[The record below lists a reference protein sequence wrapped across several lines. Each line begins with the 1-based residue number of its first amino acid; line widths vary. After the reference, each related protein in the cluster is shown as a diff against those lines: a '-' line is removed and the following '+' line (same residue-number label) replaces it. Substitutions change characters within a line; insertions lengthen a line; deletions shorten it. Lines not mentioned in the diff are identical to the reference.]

1 MNDQDRDLILA
12 LAAGQLS
19 EADAA
24 AASARIAAD
33 PELAQAFADQE
44 LALASLSTVPE
55 VALTSAERQEMRS
68 SLIAQLN
75 LETAPAAA
83 AATSTGASSR
93 ALRWWQPVVG
103 LAAAAA
109 VVTAVVVL
117 PNQGGDDMSN
127 VAALQPAT
135 DTAATEEETFSED
148 GGGELNATGS
158 ADATTTTPAA
168 GEVTTTAPAS
178 DVASEAPEATADA
191 EAEEQDTGTDEGAV
205 PESQVRS
212 ADVLSATEGD
222 DTPEEAEAGV
232 RSSGFALDPL
242 DTARSSEVDSC
253 LEQLSTQLPQGDVI
267 PLGTQVSEG
276 AESLFI
282 GITDAAGIAAVAA
295 IDLDACQILEIA
307 QR

>member
-24 AASARIAAD
+24 AASARIATN
-33 PELAQAFADQE
+33 PELAQALADQE

-68 SLIAQLN
+68 GLIVQLN
-75 LETAPAAA
+75 LETAPAAT
-83 AATSTGASSR
+83 AATSAGATSR
-93 ALRWWQPVVG
+93 TLRWWQPVVG
-103 LAAAAA
+103 LAAAA

-127 VAALQPAT
+127 VAALRPAT

-148 GGGELNATGS
+148 GGGELNSPGS
-158 ADATTTTPAA
+158 ADAATTTQAA

-178 DVASEAPEATADA
+178 DVTSEAPEATADA

-205 PESQVRS
+205 PESKVLS
-212 ADVLSATEGD
+212 TDVLSATEGD

-267 PLGTQVSEG
+267 PLGTQVYEG